1 MNKRMAG
8 AIGAAFLAAA
18 VAVSVS
24 PAAAQSGAQKPGDS
38 CAAITDVK
46 QKVACIKARSAKLK
60 GKMPP
65 ARPKPPVP
73 PKKP

>member
-1 MNKRMAG
+1 MIRL
-8 AIGAAFLAAA
+8 LAAA
-18 VAVSVS
+18 IL
-24 PAAAQSGAQKPGDS
+24 AAASMFAPVPALAQAGAQKPGDS

-46 QKVACIKARSAKLK
+46 QKVACIKARNGKLK

-65 ARPKPPVP
+65 APPKPPVP